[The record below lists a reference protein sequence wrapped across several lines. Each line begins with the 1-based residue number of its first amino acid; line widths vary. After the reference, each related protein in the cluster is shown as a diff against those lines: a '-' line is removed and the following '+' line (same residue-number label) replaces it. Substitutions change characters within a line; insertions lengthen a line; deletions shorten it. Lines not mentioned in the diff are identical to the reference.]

1 MADRDDVANAR
12 IESATH
18 QNSSTIKLV
27 PVDRGVRELIRREA
41 IKDAGTFDHSVPLTR
56 SRLERAAEAL
66 LHRLGLP
73 RAYLG
78 WTMVV
83 LGSAFWQPQ
92 VMNVPYE
99 RRLLLLPHC
108 MRNAS
113 LCAASYSRGG
123 LACLGCGGCS
133 LGWLGEMARAKGYRV
148 LIAEGSPV
156 VMRLILSGEA
166 DALLGVACLNSL
178 ERSLE
183 RILMAGIPC
192 MAVPLLVDRCQDTAT
207 DEDWIVEMIETP
219 YVPQTLVGRSYL
231 ALMRLAVRIVRDNAE
246 DILPRQVAA
255 AIQGNGAEDPLAITE
270 DIGYSYLKEGGKYY
284 RPFITLGVYDAVG
297 GGKLAKLLGDTPIEV
312 PDYVRRVALAV
323 EVFHKASLIHDD
335 IEDGDRYRYGRTTLH
350 ERWGIPIALNVG
362 DYLIGLGYS
371 AIASIDTPAGETP
384 GGLVADLVRVFSQ
397 AHVELCSGQGAEL
410 WLARNPSEPV
420 RVPQILRIYAMKTG
434 PAFEVSIL
442 AGLRLAGPLPE
453 WVWQVRKFAHAF
465 GIAFQIENDLSDWEV
480 QEDNKRLLATDLLSR
495 RPTLFWA
502 LGWHFWGA
510 QFADMIAF
518 PPDASQDAMLERI
531 YGVRAE
537 FERRGVFA
545 AAEKIFRKERE
556 RAVALASAIP
566 HDEVRQFLVYLTEAV
581 LRTGRV

>member
-12 IESATH
+12 IESAAH

-27 PVDRGVRELIRREA
+27 PADRGVRELIRREA
-41 IKDAGTFDHSVPLTR
+41 IREAGTFDHSLPLTR
-56 SRLERAAEAL
+56 SRLEKAAESL
-66 LHRLGLP
+66 LKRLHLP
-73 RAYLG
+73 RGYLG
-78 WTMVV
+78 WTMVAI
-83 LGSAFWQPQ
+83 GTAFWQPQ
-92 VMNVPYE
+92 VMNIPYQ

-113 LCAASYSRGG
+113 LCAASYSREG

-133 LGWLGEMARAKGYRV
+133 LGWLGEIARAKGYRI

-219 YVPQTLVGRSYL
+219 YVPRTAVGRSYL
-231 ALMRLAVRIVRDNAE
+231 PLMRLAVQIVRDSAE
-246 DILPRQVAA
+246 ELLPRQA
-255 AIQGNGAEDPLAITE
+255 GATPDRNAGEDPLGITE
-270 DIGYSYLKEGGKYY
+270 DIGYGYLKEGGKYY
-284 RPFITLGVYDAVG
+284 RPFITLGVYDAIVG
-297 GGKLAKLLGDTPIEV
+297 GTLTRLSGDAQPEV
-312 PDYVRRVALAV
+312 PDYVQRIALAV
-323 EVFHKASLIHDD
+323 EIFHKASLIHDD

-362 DYLIGLGYS
+362 DYLVGLGYS
-371 AIASIDTPAGETP
+371 AIASSGASAE
-384 GGLVADLVRVFSQ
+384 LAADLVRIFSR
-397 AHVELCSGQGAEL
+397 AHVELSSGQGAEL
-410 WLARNPSEPV
+410 WLARNPLDPV

-434 PAFEVSIL
+434 PAFEVSVL

-453 WVWQVRKFAHAF
+453 WVPQIRKFAHAF
-465 GIAFQIENDLSDWEV
+465 GIAFQIQNDLSDWEAE
-480 QEDNKRLLATDLLSR
+480 EDNKKLLGTDLLSR

-502 LGWHFWGA
+502 LGWHFLGA
-510 QFADMIAF
+510 RFADMMVV
-518 PPDASQDAMLERI
+518 PPDADQRAMVERI
-531 YGVRAE
+531 HGVRAE
-537 FERRGVFA
+537 FERCGVFA
-545 AAEKIFRKERE
+545 AAEKIFHKERE
-556 RAVALASAIP
+556 RALALVGTIP
-566 HDEVRQFLVYLTEAV
+566 HDEVRHFLVYLTEAV